1 MKKKLPLFVKMPSA
15 WINDGGLSNFTWKSN
30 GSDNLAALMVLIVIT
45 QHMDPDDGVA
55 RLTFTQ
61 LSDMA
66 GIGREKVSRALDILE
81 ARGLI
86 ERWTDGR
93 STYQIVGYDQAAGWA
108 KLPVKGLYHNGV
120 VSAFQDF
127 RLRRRAE
134 LDALKLY
141 LLFAARRSN
150 DTNLAKIGYD
160 KIESYTGIARPFI
173 RSALSVLGAHGL
185 VQIERFDSSI
195 SDSGVANAYRLSHLD
210 SYRHMG
216 TIGREDPNLIFAAL
230 DEL

>member
-1 MKKKLPLFVKMPSA
+1 MKKNLPIFVKLPST
-15 WINDGGLSNFTWKSN
+15 WINGGGLRAFVWNPEGAN
-30 GSDNLAALMVLIVIT
+30 NLAALMVLIIIA
-45 QHMDPDDGVA
+45 QHMDSDDGVS
-55 RLTFTQ
+55 RLTFTE

-66 GIGREKVSRALDILE
+66 SIGREKVARALDLLAE
-81 ARGLI
+81 RRLV
-86 ERWTDGR
+86 ERWADGR
-93 STYQIVGYDQAAGWA
+93 STYQVLNYDPAEGWA
-108 KLPVKGLYHNGV
+108 KLPAKGLYHNGV

-127 RLRRRAE
+127 RLRRRTE

-160 KIESYTGIARPFI
+160 KIDEYTGVSRARI
-173 RSALSVLGAHGL
+173 RSALSVLGVQGL
-185 VQIERFDSSI
+185 IHIERFDSTM

-216 TIGREDPNLIFAAL
+216 TIGREDSNRFLAASDDL
-230 DEL
+230 

>member
-1 MKKKLPLFVKMPSA
+1 MKKKLPTFVKLPTA
-15 WINDGGLSNFTWKSN
+15 WIGDGGLRTFTWKPN
-30 GSDNLAALMVLIVIT
+30 GSDHLAALMVLIVIA

-61 LSDMA
+61 LGDMA
-66 GIGREKVSRALDILE
+66 SIGREKVSRALDILA

-86 ERWTDGR
+86 ERWSDGR
-93 STYQIVGYDQAAGWA
+93 STYQVVGYDPSGGWA

-120 VSAFQDF
+120 VSAFQEF

-134 LDALKLY
+134 LDAVKLY

-150 DTNLAKIGYD
+150 DTNMAKIGYD
-160 KIESYTGIARPFI
+160 KIEDYTGIGRPFI

-185 VQIERFDSSI
+185 VQIERFDSVVSE
-195 SDSGVANAYRLSHLD
+195 SGVANAYRLSHLD

-216 TIGREDPNLIFAAL
+216 TIGREDPAAAFAAL
-230 DEL
+230 EEY

>member
-1 MKKKLPLFVKMPSA
+1 MKKKLPLFVKMPSV
-15 WINDGGLSNFTWKSN
+15 WINDGGLAAFTWKPG
-30 GSDNLAALMVLIVIT
+30 GSDNLAALMVLIVIV

-61 LSDMA
+61 LADMA
-66 GIGREKVSRALDILE
+66 GIGREKVARGLDIL
-81 ARGLI
+81 AKRDLV

-93 STYQIVGYDQAAGWA
+93 STYQVVGYDPAAGWA

-160 KIESYTGIARPFI
+160 KIELYTGISRPFI
-173 RSALSVLGAHGL
+173 RGALSLLGAHSL
-185 VQIERFDSSI
+185 VQIERFDSSV
-195 SDSGVANAYRLSHLD
+195 SESGVANAYRLSHLD

-216 TIGREDPNLIFAAL
+216 TIGREDPNLIFSAL
-230 DEL
+230 DDL

>member
-1 MKKKLPLFVKMPSA
+1 MKKKLPLFVKLPSA
-15 WINDGGLSNFTWKSN
+15 WINAGGLRDFTWKPD
-30 GSDNLAALMVLIVIT
+30 GSDNLAALMVLVVIA

-66 GIGREKVSRALDILE
+66 SIGREKVARALDIL
-81 ARGLI
+81 AKRGLV

-93 STYQIVGYDQAAGWA
+93 STYQVVGYDASAGWA
-108 KLPVKGLYHNGV
+108 KLPVKGLYQNGV
-120 VSAFQDF
+120 VAAFQDF
-127 RLRRRAE
+127 RLRRRGE

-160 KIESYTGIARPFI
+160 KIEEYTGVTRPHI
-173 RSALSVLGAHGL
+173 RSALSVLGAHSL
-185 VQIERFDSSI
+185 VQIERFNSEV
-195 SDSGVANAYRLSHLD
+195 SDNGVANAYRLSHLD

-216 TIGREDPNLIFAAL
+216 TIGRADPHLVSSAFDDL
-230 DEL
+230 

>member
-1 MKKKLPLFVKMPSA
+1 MKKKLPLFVKLPSA
-15 WINDGGLSNFTWKSN
+15 WINDRGLRAFTWKPN
-30 GSDNLAALMVLIVIT
+30 GSDNVAALMVLIVIA

-61 LSDMA
+61 LADMVS
-66 GIGREKVSRALDILE
+66 IGREKVARALDLLDE
-81 ARGLI
+81 RSLI

-93 STYQIVGYDQAAGWA
+93 STYQVVGYDPAAGWA
-108 KLPVKGLYHNGV
+108 KLPTKGLYQNGV
-120 VSAFQDF
+120 ISAFQDF

-150 DTNLAKIGYD
+150 DTNLANIGYD
-160 KIESYTGIARPFI
+160 KIEEYTGITRPHI
-173 RSALSVLGAHGL
+173 RSALSVLGAHSL
-185 VQIERFDSSI
+185 VQIERFESSM

-216 TIGREDPNLIFAAL
+216 TIGRHDPRAIFSSL
-230 DEL
+230 DDL

>member
-1 MKKKLPLFVKMPSA
+1 LKKKLPLFVKMPSA
-15 WINDGGLSNFTWKSN
+15 WINDGGLCDFKWRPK
-30 GSDNLAALMVLIVIT
+30 GSDNLAALMLYVIIV

-61 LSDMA
+61 LADMA
-66 GIGREKVSRALDILE
+66 SVGREKVSRGLDIL
-81 ARGLI
+81 ADRKLI

-93 STYQIVGYDQAAGWA
+93 STYQVSDYEPRGGWA

-150 DTNLAKIGYD
+150 ETNMAKIGYE
-160 KIESYTGIARPFI
+160 KIETYSGVAKPYI
-173 RSALSVLGAHGL
+173 RSALSVLSAHGL
-185 VQIERFDSSI
+185 IQIERFDSAL

-216 TIGREDPNLIFAAL
+216 TTGREDPRSMFTNL
-230 DEL
+230 DDY

>member
-1 MKKKLPLFVKMPSA
+1 MKKKLPPFVKMPSA
-15 WINDGGLSNFTWKSN
+15 WINDGGLRSFEWRPH
-30 GSDNLAALMVLIVIT
+30 GSDNLAALLMYVVIT
-45 QHMDPDDGVA
+45 QHMDPDDGVS

-66 GIGREKVSRALDILE
+66 SIGREKVSRGLDLL
-81 ARGLI
+81 ADRQLV

-93 STYQIVGYDQAAGWA
+93 STYQVVGYDPRAGWA
-108 KLPVKGLYHNGV
+108 KLPAKGLYHNGV

-127 RLRRRAE
+127 KLRRRAE

-150 DTNLAKIGYD
+150 DSNMAKIGYD
-160 KIESYTGIARPFI
+160 KIETYTGISRPFI

-185 VQIERFDSSI
+185 VQIERFDSAI

-216 TIGREDPNLIFAAL
+216 TIGREDPTSIFAHH